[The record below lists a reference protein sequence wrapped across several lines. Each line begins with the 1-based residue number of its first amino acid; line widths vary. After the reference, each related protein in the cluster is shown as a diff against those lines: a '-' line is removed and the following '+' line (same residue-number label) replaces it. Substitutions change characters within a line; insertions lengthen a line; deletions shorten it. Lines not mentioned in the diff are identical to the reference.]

1 MVNGLIIT
9 GANGFLGK
17 AISKSFI
24 GEKQITLGRSNSDII
39 CDLATQVPKLPSVD
53 IIIHAAGKA
62 HSVPKTEQEKQEF
75 FNVNVKG
82 TENLFKGLEQS
93 PSLPKAFVFIS
104 SVSVYGTEN
113 SIGIDESY
121 PLNAADPYG
130 QSKIQAEKIVA
141 DWCIKNNVVCGIL
154 RLPLLVGSNPPGNL
168 GAMIKAIKKGYYFN
182 IGGGSA
188 RKSMVM
194 AEDVAAII
202 PKLAEVGGIYNLTD
216 GAHPNFNE
224 LSAYISNQLNKKSI
238 LNLPMGFARAL
249 AKIGDLVPKFPLNSK
264 KLDKITSDLTF
275 NDDKARSVLDWSPR
289 SVLETFRV

>member
-1 MVNGLIIT
+1 MILLT
-9 GANGFLGK
+9 GANGFLGQAMCK
-17 AISKSFI
+17 HFLFDSLLL
-24 GEKQITLGRSNSDII
+24 LGRGKSDVI
-39 CDLATQVPKLPSVD
+39 CDLSAQVPMLPMLD
-53 IIIHAAGKA
+53 IVIHAAGKA
-62 HSVPKTEQEKQEF
+62 HFVPKTEAEKQEF
-75 FNVNVKG
+75 FDVNVKG
-82 TENLFKGLEQS
+82 TENLLKGLEQA
-93 PSLPKAFVFIS
+93 PSLPKAFIFIS
-104 SVSVYGTEN
+104 SVSVYGSESGTNIE
-113 SIGIDESY
+113 ESY
-121 PLNAADPYG
+121 PLNASDPYG
-130 QSKIQAEKIVA
+130 QSKIQAEKIVS
-141 DWCIKNNVVCGIL
+141 DWCAKNNVVCGIL
-154 RLPLLVGSNPPGNL
+154 RLPLLVGANPPGNL
-168 GAMIKAIKKGYYFN
+168 GAMINGIKKGYYFN